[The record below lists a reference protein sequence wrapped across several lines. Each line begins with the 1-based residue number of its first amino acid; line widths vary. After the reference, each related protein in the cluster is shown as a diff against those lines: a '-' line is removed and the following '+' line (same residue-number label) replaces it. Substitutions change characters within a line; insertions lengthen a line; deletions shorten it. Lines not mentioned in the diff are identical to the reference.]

1 MSFMDIHYWFRD
13 HGYAQ
18 FYAAH
23 LDDSTRGYA
32 FTFQL
37 S

>member
-13 HGYAQ
+13 HG
-18 FYAAH
+18 YAAH